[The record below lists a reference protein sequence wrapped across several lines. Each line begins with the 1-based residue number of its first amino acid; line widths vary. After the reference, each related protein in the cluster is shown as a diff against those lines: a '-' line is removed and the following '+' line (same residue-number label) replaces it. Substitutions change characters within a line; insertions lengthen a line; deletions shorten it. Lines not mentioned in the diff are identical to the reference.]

1 MKEEKVGK
9 KPKGMVVVIS
19 VGKPG
24 GKKPEREADPDT
36 KKKASIEELQ
46 QEAESLRGARDFPTA
61 RRFQSTANMLGQET
75 PGREV
80 AVQAA
85 QVLSPGDEQMPTALY
100 EEGLQSPDFMD
111 MRQNPEQY
119 DPVHREN
126 FMRLMRQMDKHRRQV
141 AQGQESLAE
150 LRRDDPSKF
159 FSDRMTGRV
168 QTGEAMDLSWRLL
181 KAAGRIDPSSP
192 SRTQHKYS
200 DRRGPI
206 GLSQPFMNT
215 VSSFLPASQQDF
227 STGPSNLTP
236 LRLDRGVTE
245 AGEQLPPETIPMS
258 PAMTPLSEVEP
269 PVNYASLP
277 DEVWASGGIQ
287 PTEVKNPIP
296 MYSRMN
302 IEGEIPFEDPH
313 MELRLDH
320 EERELDRLQGLQGD
334 SPNIRPRLH
343 ALHGS
348 KPGRLVSVRD
358 PRFADEPILIPAFR
372 HRELYSWS
380 SPPDPNNEIIIH
392 EGRRYEKIPYGMRRN
407 PNYGRYI
414 RRPRKNTVQQRR
426 GEGIIQ
432 RSEDDDA
439 LSDILKGDLSNVDFC
454 DCCSPSELAWAVMKA
469 KKKSKPFHG
478 YNPKRH
484 HRKGGLSAK
493 GRAKFKR
500 ETGANLKPPVT
511 TKPSK
516 LKPGSK
522 KAKRRK
528 SFCARMSGT
537 KGPTSKK
544 GKLTPKGAA
553 LKRWNC

>member
-1 MKEEKVGK
+1 MDDTMKEEKLGGK
-9 KPKGMVVVIS
+9 KHGMVVVIS
-19 VGKPG
+19 LGKPG
-24 GKKPEREADPDT
+24 DKKPERAADPDT

-46 QEAESLRGARDFPTA
+46 QEAESLRGAGDYPTA

-80 AVQAA
+80 ATQAA
-85 QVLSPGDEQMPTALY
+85 QVLSPEDEEMPSVLY

-111 MRQNPEQY
+111 MRGYPQDY
-119 DPVHREN
+119 DPDFRES
-126 FMRLMRQMDKHRRQV
+126 FMRLMREMEKHRRKVQ
-141 AQGQESLAE
+141 QGQESLE
-150 LRRDDPSKF
+150 QLRADDPSKF
-159 FSDRMTGRV
+159 FSDR
-168 QTGEAMDLSWRLL
+168 
-181 KAAGRIDPSSP
+181 AAGR
-192 SRTQHKYS
+192 
-200 DRRGPI
+200 
-206 GLSQPFMNT
+206 
-215 VSSFLPASQQDF
+215 
-227 STGPSNLTP
+227 
-236 LRLDRGVTE
+236 
-245 AGEQLPPETIPMS
+245 
-258 PAMTPLSEVEP
+258 
-269 PVNYASLP
+269 
-277 DEVWASGGIQ
+277 
-287 PTEVKNPIP
+287 VK
-296 MYSRMN
+296 
-302 IEGEIPFEDPH
+302 
-313 MELRLDH
+313 
-320 EERELDRLQGLQGD
+320 
-334 SPNIRPRLH
+334 
-343 ALHGS
+343 
-348 KPGRLVSVRD
+348 
-358 PRFADEPILIPAFR
+358 
-372 HRELYSWS
+372 
-380 SPPDPNNEIIIH
+380 
-392 EGRRYEKIPYGMRRN
+392 
-407 PNYGRYI
+407 
-414 RRPRKNTVQQRR
+414 T
-426 GEGIIQ
+426 
-432 RSEDDDA
+432 SEDDDA